1 MANRYL
7 TPLGVAVIVATIA
20 LLIPVHAAAQGGSG
34 SRDDRTASRTPWGDP
49 DLQGV
54 WTTDWERSVPFE
66 RPDEFGER
74 AELTAEEIATRAEAE
89 TTSLADNKETRP
101 QRTGSTEAGPE
112 HWYEFGKEVSSR
124 TSLVVEPPDGR
135 IPSLTLGAQARQIDP
150 TTRLGFVGGSMTD
163 GPYDGPEDL
172 HLADRCI
179 TRGYPQTLA
188 PSAYNNGFQIVQ
200 SPGYVAILY
209 ERLHEYRII
218 PLDGRPQL
226 TPAVRHIFGDSRGYW
241 DGDTLVV
248 EVTNFSDKTTYSG
261 PLLSLDPENYR
272 GSGSTLRLV
281 ERYSRVDDD
290 TVRIEV
296 TIDDPTTWTKP
307 WTFAVNGIHDPNY
320 WQVFEYACH
329 EGNYGMTNILS
340 AARNL
345 EKAAAEG
352 SR

>member
-7 TPLGVAVIVATIA
+7 MPLGAAFIVTTLA
-20 LLIPVHAAAQGGSG
+20 LLLPIHTAAQTGSS
-34 SRDDRTASRTPWGDP
+34 SRDDWTAPRTPWGDP
-49 DLQGV
+49 DFEGV

-66 RPDEFGER
+66 RPTEFGNR
-74 AELTAEEIATRAEAE
+74 AELTAEEIAARAETE
-89 TTSLADNKETRP
+89 SKSLADDPETRP
-101 QRTGSTEAGPE
+101 KRDGSTEAGPE

-124 TSLVVEPPDGR
+124 TSLVVDPPDGHL
-135 IPSLTLGAQARQIDP
+135 PSLTLGAQARRIDP
-150 TTRLGFVGGSMTD
+150 ATRLGFVGGSMTD
-163 GPYDGPEDL
+163 GPYNGPEDL

-179 TRGYPQTLA
+179 TRGYPQTLL

-209 ERLHEYRII
+209 ERLHEQRII

-226 TPAVRHIFGDSRGYW
+226 TPDIRQIFGDSRGYW

-248 EVTNFSDKTTYSG
+248 EVTNFSDQTNYAG
-261 PLLSLDPENYR
+261 PPFSIDPDNYR
-272 GSGSTLRLV
+272 GSGSTRRLI
-281 ERYSRVDDD
+281 ERYTRVDDG
-290 TVRIEV
+290 TVRVEV
-296 TIDDPTTWTKP
+296 TVDDPTTWTKP
-307 WTFAVNGIHDPNY
+307 WTFVVNGKHDPNY

-345 EKAAAEG
+345 EKG
-352 SR
+352 TDGTR

>member
-1 MANRYL
+1 MPSWA
-7 TPLGVAVIVATIA
+7 VAQAG
-20 LLIPVHAAAQGGSG
+20 PS
-34 SRDDRTASRTPWGDP
+34 SRDDRTNPRTPWGDP

-54 WTTDWERSVPFE
+54 WTTDWERSVQFE
-66 RPDEFGER
+66 RPTDLGER
-74 AELTAEEIATRAEAE
+74 AELTAEEIATRAEGEAI
-89 TTSLADNKETRP
+89 SLSDDRDARP

-112 HWYEFGKEVSSR
+112 HWYEFGKETSSR
-124 TSLVVEPPDGR
+124 TSLIIDPPDGR

-150 TTRLGFVGGSMTD
+150 RTPLGFVGGSMTD
-163 GPYDGPEDL
+163 GPYNGPEDL

-200 SPGYVAILY
+200 NPGYVAILY
-209 ERLHEYRII
+209 ERLHEHRII

-226 TPAVRHIFGDSRGYW
+226 TPDIRQIFGDSRGHW

-248 EVTNFSDKTTYSG
+248 EVTNFSDQTTYSG
-261 PLLSLDPENYR
+261 PPFSTDPENFR
-272 GSGSTLRLV
+272 GSGSTRRLV
-281 ERYSRVDDD
+281 ERYTRVDDN

-296 TIDDPTTWTKP
+296 TIDDPTTWTRP
-307 WTFAVNGIHDPNY
+307 WTFAVNGKHDPDY

-345 EKAAAEG
+345 EKAAVEG
-352 SR
+352 DK